1 MLRVKSTTKVAG
13 LGLIS
18 FVALW
23 LATFIRIDFATIANA
38 NIDQLW
44 QSLGVEALSS
54 DLIASLGVLHTQ
66 PPGLNLI
73 YALDLWISPESHLA
87 LAGMYFLF
95 TAVTIWM
102 IADVLLRVGLPRKW
116 AGAGALLYSLLPATV
131 LYSLWPFTTTACAFF
146 SILAVWGVSILQSHR
161 VTGVT
166 VSTLG
171 ALALVLT
178 RASFTLPFL
187 LVWLGS
193 LAFIVLRSDK
203 ARSAIASV
211 AVIVAVGIAGIALQ
225 IHYSVAFGI
234 PTMSSWSGENLAKA
248 LTYSG
253 ARTITPEAIQRVN
266 TDPCALEMINAWQ
279 AGKLRMWN
287 PAEFD
292 ALPACAKLPTP
303 ALKGVASWDE
313 PLKVGST
320 SENFND
326 ARRLMI
332 SKEWSSIVTA
342 VVRERPSQLLK
353 MALSSGTGP
362 RESSLGV
369 FLSPAE
375 DYPGVTAIRDKLVS
389 AQPLGVLSLLIAP
402 AMLFLM
408 CLGLAL
414 TLFGRAKGL
423 RGNPVFWFIYGISAY
438 QIFVS
443 VLFEYGE
450 NMRFQAEIEPVL
462 IVGGFIGIWAA
473 SLRDDDENGAAG
485 PVTKG

>member
-1 MLRVKSTTKVAG
+1 VLRVKSTAKVAG

-18 FVALW
+18 FVVLW
-23 LATFIRIDFATIANA
+23 LSTFLRIDFAAIANA

-44 QSLGVEALSS
+44 QSLGVHALST
-54 DLIASLGVLHTQ
+54 DLIGSLGVLHTQ

-73 YALDLWISPESHLA
+73 YAFDLWVTPESHLA
-87 LAGMYFLF
+87 LAGMYFIF
-95 TAVTIWM
+95 TAATIWM
-102 IADVLLRVGLPRKW
+102 IADVLLRFGISRKW
-116 AGAGALLYSLLPATV
+116 AGSAALLYSILPATV
-131 LYSLWPFTTTACAFF
+131 LYTLWPFTTTACAFF
-146 SILAVWGVSILQSHR
+146 TTLAVWGTSILASHR
-161 VTGVT
+161 ITGVA
-166 VSTLG
+166 VSGLG

-187 LVWLGS
+187 LIWLGC
-193 LAFIVLRSDK
+193 LAFIVLRKDK
-203 ARSAIASV
+203 TRKVFASLTLIAAI
-211 AVIVAVGIAGIALQ
+211 GISGIALQ
-225 IHYSVAFGI
+225 VHYSIAFGI

-253 ARTITPEAIQRVN
+253 ARTVTPEAIQRVD
-266 TDPCALEMINAWQ
+266 TDPCAVEMIEAWQ

-303 ALKGVASWDE
+303 VLNGVASWDE

-320 SENFND
+320 SENFNYS
-326 ARRLMI
+326 RRLMI
-332 SKEWSSIVTA
+332 SKEWSTVVTA

-369 FLSPAE
+369 FLGPAE
-375 DYPGVTAIRDKLVS
+375 DYPGVTSIREKLVT
-389 AQPLGVLSLLIAP
+389 AQPAGFLSLLIAP

-408 CLGLAL
+408 CVGLAL
-414 TLFGRAKGL
+414 ALFGRAASL
-423 RGNPVFWFIYGISAY
+423 RRNPVFWFIYGIAAY

-462 IVGGFIGIWAA
+462 IIGGFIGLWSA
-473 SLRDDDENGAAG
+473 SLRRDEEVHVPG
-485 PVTKG
+485 PVAKV